1 MEIATT
7 MTAEVI
13 LRVRLPFS
21 TDSGGADREGVAE
34 PERLLN
40 DGRPFRAATAKSAV
54 HAVDVS
60 RTRMTANLAK
70 ALLHHLPYRSMSVP
84 KLSPEW
90 GAI

>member
-13 LRVRLPFS
+13 LQVRLPFS
-21 TDSGGADREGVAE
+21 TDSGSADWEGVAE
-34 PERLLN
+34 PKRLLN
-40 DGRPFRAATAKSAV
+40 DGRPFRATTAKRAV

-70 ALLHHLPYRSMSVP
+70 ALLHHMPYKSMFVH
-84 KLSPEW
+84 KLSPER
-90 GAI
+90 GGI